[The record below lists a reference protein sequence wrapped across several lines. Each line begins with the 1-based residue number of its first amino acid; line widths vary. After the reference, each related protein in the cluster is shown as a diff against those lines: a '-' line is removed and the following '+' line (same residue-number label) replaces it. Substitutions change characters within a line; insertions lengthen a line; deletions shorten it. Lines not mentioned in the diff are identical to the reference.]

1 MSNLFKK
8 ASSEIITN
16 LNNAPEMNQAPASIY
31 HACFTDTGLSLFI
44 KSGERKYRWD
54 RNLSTDSGCE
64 AAFSIIAAIAGKAL
78 YDQIVEAETSE
89 QGLAMIIGSEFFL
102 TISGFGDARKFK
114 ISKTTTHTKTI
125 PDLV

>member
-8 ASSEIITN
+8 VSGEIVTN
-16 LNNAPEMNQAPASIY
+16 LNNGPEMNQAPAVIY

-44 KSGERKYRWD
+44 KAEGRKYRWD

-64 AAFSIIAAIAGKAL
+64 AAFSIVAAIAGKSL
-78 YDQIVEAETSE
+78 YDAIVEAETSE
-89 QGLAMIIGSEFFL
+89 AGLAMLIGSEFFL
-102 TISGFGDARKFK
+102 TVKGFGEGRSFK
-114 ISKTTTHTKTI
+114 ISKTTSHTKII

>member
-8 ASSEIITN
+8 QAGVIVTN
-16 LNNAPEMNQAPASIY
+16 LNNAPEMEAAPCSVY
-31 HACFTDTGLSLFI
+31 HATFTETGLSLFI
-44 KSGERKYRWD
+44 KSGDRKYRWD

-64 AAFSIIAAIAGKAL
+64 AAFSIVAAIAGKDL

-89 QGLAMIIGSEFFL
+89 QGLAMLIGSEFFL
-102 TISGFGDARKFK
+102 TINGFGEARKFK
-114 ISKTTTHTKTI
+114 ISKTTTHTKII

>member
-8 ASSEIITN
+8 VSGEIVTN
-16 LNNAPEMNQAPASIY
+16 VNNAPEMEAAPCSVY

-44 KSGERKYRWD
+44 KSEGRKYRWD
-54 RNLSTDSGCE
+54 RNLSTESGCE

-89 QGLAMIIGSEFFL
+89 QGLAMLIGSEFFL

-114 ISKTTTHTKTI
+114 ISKTTVHTKVI

>member
-1 MSNLFKK
+1 MANLFKK
-8 ASSEIITN
+8 TASEIVTN
-16 LNNAPEMNQAPASIY
+16 VNNAPEMSQETASVY
-31 HACFTDTGLSLFI
+31 HACFTDVGLSLFI
-44 KSGERKYRWD
+44 KAGGRKYRWD

-64 AAFSIIAAIAGKAL
+64 AAFSIIAAMAGKSL

-89 QGLAMIIGSEFFL
+89 LGLSLLIGSEFFL

-114 ISKTTTHTKTI
+114 ISKSTVHTKVI

>member
-1 MSNLFKK
+1 MANLFKK
-8 ASSEIITN
+8 TASEIVTN
-16 LNNAPEMNQAPASIY
+16 VNNAAEMKQAAASVY

-44 KSGERKYRWD
+44 KAEGRKYRWD

-64 AAFSIIAAIAGKAL
+64 AAFSIIAAIAGKTL

-102 TISGFGDARKFK
+102 TISGFGDTRKFK

-125 PDLV
+125 PDLI

>member
-1 MSNLFKK
+1 MANLFKK
-8 ASSEIITN
+8 TASEIVTN
-16 LNNAPEMNQAPASIY
+16 VNNAAEMNQAAASVY

-44 KSGERKYRWD
+44 KAEGRKYRWD

-64 AAFSIIAAIAGKAL
+64 AAFSIIAAIAGKSL

-89 QGLAMIIGSEFFL
+89 QGLAMLIGSEFFL
-102 TISGFGDARKFK
+102 TISGFGEARKFK
-114 ISKTTTHTKTI
+114 ISKTTSHTKII

>member
-8 ASSEIITN
+8 QAGVIVTN
-16 LNNAPEMNQAPASIY
+16 LSNAPEMEAAPCSIY
-31 HACFTDTGLSLFI
+31 HATFTETGLSLFI
-44 KSGERKYRWD
+44 KSGDRKYRWD

-64 AAFSIIAAIAGKAL
+64 AAFSIIAAIAGKSL

-89 QGLAMIIGSEFFL
+89 QGLAMLIGSEFFL

-114 ISKTTTHTKTI
+114 ISKSTVHTKVI

>member
-8 ASSEIITN
+8 TASEIITN
-16 LNNAPEMNQAPASIY
+16 VNNAPEMSQEAATVY
-31 HACFTDTGLSLFI
+31 HACFTDTGLSLFL
-44 KSGERKYRWD
+44 KTAGRKYRWD

-64 AAFSIIAAIAGKAL
+64 AAFSIVAAIAGKTL

-89 QGLAMIIGSEFFL
+89 QGLAMLIGSEFFL

-114 ISKTTTHTKTI
+114 ISKTTTHTKVI